1 MNNFPVVQGVFA
13 HSQNDIL
20 KKTVIIKLPLVSI
33 VYPGDLMF
41 NGAKIAR
48 ATFDIPKMVYQE

>member
-1 MNNFPVVQGVFA
+1 M
-13 HSQNDIL
+13 
-20 KKTVIIKLPLVSI
+20 KLPLVSI